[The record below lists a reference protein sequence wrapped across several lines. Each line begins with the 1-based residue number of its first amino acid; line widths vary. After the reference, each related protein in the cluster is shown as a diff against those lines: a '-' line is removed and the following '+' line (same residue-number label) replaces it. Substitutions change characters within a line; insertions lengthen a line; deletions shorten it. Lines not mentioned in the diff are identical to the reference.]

1 MVLLEDLRVKVTLGE
16 FKNMLELCGFAML
29 RWIRNDLDKVRG
41 TLDTFAYI
49 FRI

>member
-29 RWIRNDLDKVRG
+29 RWIRIDFEVRA
-41 TLDTFAYI
+41 TLDTFAFI
-49 FRI
+49 F